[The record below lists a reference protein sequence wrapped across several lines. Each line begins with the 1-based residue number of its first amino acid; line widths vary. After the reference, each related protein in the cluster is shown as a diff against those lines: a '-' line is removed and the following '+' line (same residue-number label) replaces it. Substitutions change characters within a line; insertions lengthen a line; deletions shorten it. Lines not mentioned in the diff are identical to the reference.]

1 MEKTMKKSYRISRII
16 LAVITVVIFNIMFIN
31 EDESWRIIPFIFA
44 AIVFGLSYPSSVISR
59 KLINIGNKI
68 ESKLLKILYYV
79 IALPIIAFLI
89 FYGIF
94 IIWLSIFASVPTQNE
109 MGAAL
114 GQGLMF
120 LFLLAVVFIGIILP
134 YVQTII
140 VLILNKFIK
149 NQ

>member
-1 MEKTMKKSYRISRII
+1 MKKSYGLSRII
-16 LAVITVVIFNIMFIN
+16 LAVITVIIFNIMFIN

-44 AIVFGLSYPSSVISR
+44 VIVLGLSFPSSVISR

-79 IALPIIAFLI
+79 IALPIIVFFI
-89 FYGIF
+89 FNVILL
-94 IIWLSIFASVPTQNE
+94 IWLFIFASVPTQNE

-114 GQGLMF
+114 GQGIMF
-120 LFLLAVVFIGIILP
+120 LFLLIVVFIGIILP

-140 VLILNKFIK
+140 VLILNRFIK

>member
-1 MEKTMKKSYRISRII
+1 MKKTMKKSYGISRII
-16 LAVITVVIFNIMFIN
+16 LAVITVIIFNIMFIN
-31 EDESWRIIPFIFA
+31 EDESSRIIPFIFA

-89 FYGIF
+89 FNVILL
-94 IIWLSIFASVPTQNE
+94 IWLSIFASVMIQNE
-109 MGAAL
+109 GWAAVEQGFML
-114 GQGLMF
+114 G
-120 LFLLAVVFIGIILP
+120 FLLAVVFIGIILP

-140 VLILNKFIK
+140 VLILNRFIK

>member
-94 IIWLSIFASVPTQNE
+94 IIWLSIFASVPTPNE

-114 GQGLMF
+114 GQGFMF

-140 VLILNKFIK
+140 VLILNQFIK

>member
-1 MEKTMKKSYRISRII
+1 MEKTMKKSYGISRII
-16 LAVITVVIFNIMFIN
+16 LAVMTVLIFNILFIN

-68 ESKLLKILYYV
+68 ENKILKILYYV
-79 IALPIIAFLI
+79 LALPFIS
-89 FYGIF
+89 IF
-94 IIWLSIFASVPTQNE
+94 IFGCICLIMYLINENIPTPNE

-114 GQGLMF
+114 GQALMF
-120 LFLLAVVFIGIILP
+120 LFLIVVVFIGIILP
-134 YVQTII
+134 YFQTII
-140 VLILNKFIK
+140 VLILNRFIK

>member
-16 LAVITVVIFNIMFIN
+16 LAVVTVIIFNIMFIN

-68 ESKLLKILYYV
+68 ENKILNILYYV
-79 IALPIIAFLI
+79 LALPLI
-89 FYGIF
+89 SIF
-94 IIWLSIFASVPTQNE
+94 IFGGICLIMYSINENIPTPNE

-114 GQGLMF
+114 GQALMF
-120 LFLLAVVFIGIILP
+120 LFLVTVVFIGIILP
-134 YVQTII
+134 YIQTII
-140 VLILNKFIK
+140 VLILNRFIK
-149 NQ
+149 S

>member
-94 IIWLSIFASVPTQNE
+94 IIWLSIFASVPTSNE

-114 GQGLMF
+114 GQGFMF

-140 VLILNKFIK
+140 VLILNQFIK